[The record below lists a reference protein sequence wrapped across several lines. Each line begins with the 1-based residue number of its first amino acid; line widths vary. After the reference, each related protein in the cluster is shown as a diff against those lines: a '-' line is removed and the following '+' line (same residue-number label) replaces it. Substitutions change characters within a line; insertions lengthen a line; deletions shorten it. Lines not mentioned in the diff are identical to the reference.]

1 MNCIEFSRG
10 YGKSTGLLYHILL
23 GDTDLIRMMLRAG
36 YDEIIPC
43 LSSLISEVTE
53 GQSEKI
59 MRELLCQNGGIKCR
73 PKPMIPKN

>member
-10 YGKSTGLLYHILL
+10 YGKSTGLLHRILL
-23 GDTDLIRMMLRAG
+23 GDTDLIRIMLRAG

-43 LSSLISEVTE
+43 LPSLISEVAE

-59 MRELLCQNGGIKCR
+59 VRELLCQNGGIKCR